1 MGRQARPAPP
11 WVEAVE
17 NRVTTI
23 EGSNET
29 MNKKISLSVLL
40 TLAMVFTLTAC
51 GGQATMEGGT
61 TDPGQIVEG
70 DTGDN
75 GDVTLDQLSDTNKTP
90 VADEQEPYIV
100 SLDDLP
106 ADLLGAFEYGYS
118 TVHSEKPD
126 LDEAER
132 LEMELDLICQW
143 CDSFVIAIPDNLNEV
158 YSEWHAQYE
167 AALNAIDE
175 GGNTQSGSNTGT
187 QSGTVDDI
195 TPPTNNSGN
204 TNSSGGSQSSSGNTG
219 STSKPSTGSSNNGS
233 GTSSGSSNSG
243 SSNSGAPS
251 KEELEAALGKPAKG
265 TPGAQEGVG
274 DGSGTTTRDPN
285 DLTGIGGTISW

>member
-1 MGRQARPAPP
+1 
-11 WVEAVE
+11 
-17 NRVTTI
+17 
-23 EGSNET
+23 

-40 TLAMVFTLTAC
+40 TLAMVFTLSAC

-61 TDPGQIVEG
+61 TDPDQIVEG

-90 VADEQEPYIV
+90 IADAEEVSTQEPYIV
-100 SLDDLP
+100 SLDDIP

-132 LEMELDLICQW
+132 LEMELDLIRQW

-167 AALNAIDE
+167 ATLNAIDE
-175 GGNTQSGSNTGT
+175 GGSTGSTTGTNSGT

-195 TPPTNNSGN
+195 TPPSNNNGN
-204 TNSSGGSQSSSGNTG
+204 TNSSGGTTG
-219 STSKPSTGSSNNGS
+219 STSKPSGGNSSGNTQSNPSTGSS
-233 GTSSGSSNSG
+233 SSGSNSNG
-243 SSNSGAPS
+243 FTPPS
-251 KEELEAALGKPAKG
+251 DEELEAAFGEAPI
-265 TPGAQEGVG
+265 EGDDSLPDVG

-285 DLTGIGGTISW
+285 DLTGADVTISW

>member
-1 MGRQARPAPP
+1 
-11 WVEAVE
+11 
-17 NRVTTI
+17 
-23 EGSNET
+23 
-29 MNKKISLSVLL
+29 MNKKYNLL
-40 TLAMVFTLTAC
+40 MLLALTFLFTLSAC
-51 GGQATMEGGT
+51 GGQTTMEGGT

-90 VADEQEPYIV
+90 IADAEEVSTQEPYIV
-100 SLDDLP
+100 SLDDIP

-132 LEMELDLICQW
+132 LEMELDLIRQW

-167 AALNAIDE
+167 ATLNAIDE
-175 GGNTQSGSNTGT
+175 GGSTGSTTGTNSGT

-195 TPPTNNSGN
+195 TPPSNNNGN

-219 STSKPSTGSSNNGS
+219 STSKPSTDSSNNGS

-251 KEELEAALGKPAKG
+251 KEEIEAALGKPQGNPDPDA
-265 TPGAQEGVG
+265 PEGVA

-285 DLTGIGGTISW
+285 DLTGADITISW

>member
-1 MGRQARPAPP
+1 
-11 WVEAVE
+11 
-17 NRVTTI
+17 
-23 EGSNET
+23 

-40 TLAMVFTLTAC
+40 TLAMVFTLSAC

-61 TDPGQIVEG
+61 TDPDQIVEG

-100 SLDDLP
+100 SLDDIP

-132 LEMELDLICQW
+132 LEMELDLIRQW

-187 QSGTVDDI
+187 NSGTQSGTVDDI
-195 TPPTNNSGN
+195 TPPTNN
-204 TNSSGGSQSSSGNTG
+204 NSNSGGSQSSGGN
-219 STSKPSTGSSNNGS
+219 TSKPSTGSSNSGS
-233 GTSSGSSNSG
+233 GTSTGRSNSG
-243 SSNSGAPS
+243 TSNRGAPS
-251 KEELEAALGKPAKG
+251 KEDLEAALGKPATG
-265 TPGAQEGVG
+265 SQGAPEGVG
-274 DGSGTTTRDPN
+274 DGSGIELNEDALIPHGTQ
-285 DLTGIGGTISW
+285 GTISW

>member
-1 MGRQARPAPP
+1 MKKALIYGLSLALVFALSACADNQGA
-11 WVEAVE
+11 
-17 NRVTTI
+17 TI
-23 EGSNET
+23 SQEQKEPINNEET
-29 MNKKISLSVLL
+29 V
-40 TLAMVFTLTAC
+40 A
-51 GGQATMEGGT
+51 
-61 TDPGQIVEG
+61 DP
-70 DTGDN
+70 
-75 GDVTLDQLSDTNKTP
+75 LSDTEKTP
-90 VADEQEPYIV
+90 ATDEQEPYIV

-106 ADLLGAFEYGYS
+106 LDLLGAFEYGYS

-132 LEMELDLICQW
+132 LEMELDLIRQW

-175 GGNTQSGSNTGT
+175 GTSTGSSTGTNSGT

-195 TPPTNNSGN
+195 TPPTNNS
-204 TNSSGGSQSSSGNTG
+204 NSSGNTGNTSKPSGGSSSGNTQ
-219 STSKPSTGSSNNGS
+219 SNPSTGSS
-233 GTSSGSSNSG
+233 SSGSNSNG
-243 SSNSGAPS
+243 FTPPS
-251 KEELEAALGKPAKG
+251 DADLEAAFGEAPL
-265 TPGAQEGVG
+265 EGSGNV

>member
-1 MGRQARPAPP
+1 
-11 WVEAVE
+11 
-17 NRVTTI
+17 
-23 EGSNET
+23 

-40 TLAMVFTLTAC
+40 TLAMVFTLSAC

-61 TDPGQIVEG
+61 TDPDQIVEG

-100 SLDDLP
+100 SLDDIP

-132 LEMELDLICQW
+132 LEMELDLIRQW

-167 AALNAIDE
+167 AILNAIDE

-187 QSGTVDDI
+187 NSGTQSGTVDDI
-195 TPPTNNSGN
+195 TPPSNNNGN
-204 TNSSGGSQSSSGNTG
+204 TSKP
-219 STSKPSTGSSNNGS
+219 STSKPSGGSNSGNTQSNPSTGS
-233 GTSSGSSNSG
+233 SSNSG
-243 SSNSGAPS
+243 SDSTS
-251 KEELEAALGKPAKG
+251 KDQIREQLEAAGI
-265 TPGAQEGVG
+265 TEVDTEGAQQGNVG
-274 DGSGTTTRDPN
+274 DGSDIKTPDPEDMIDGTQ
-285 DLTGIGGTISW
+285 GTISW

>member
-1 MGRQARPAPP
+1 
-11 WVEAVE
+11 
-17 NRVTTI
+17 
-23 EGSNET
+23 

-40 TLAMVFTLTAC
+40 TLAMVFTLSAC

-61 TDPGQIVEG
+61 TDPDQIVEG

-132 LEMELDLICQW
+132 LEMELDLIRQW

-158 YSEWHAQYE
+158 YQSWHTQYE
-167 AALNAIDE
+167 AALNALDE
-175 GGNTQSGSNTGT
+175 GGNTQSGSNTGN

-204 TNSSGGSQSSSGNTG
+204 TNSSGNTG
-219 STSKPSTGSSNNGS
+219 STSKPNGGNSSGNTQSNPSTGSS
-233 GTSSGSSNSG
+233 SSGSNSDDDFT
-243 SSNSGAPS
+243 PPTE
-251 KEELEAALGKPAKG
+251 EELEAFFGESTLKP
-265 TPGAQEGVG
+265 TEGAQEGVG

>member
-1 MGRQARPAPP
+1 
-11 WVEAVE
+11 
-17 NRVTTI
+17 
-23 EGSNET
+23 

-40 TLAMVFTLTAC
+40 TLAMVFTLSAC

-61 TDPGQIVEG
+61 TDPDQIVEG

-90 VADEQEPYIV
+90 IADAEEVSTQEPYIV
-100 SLDDLP
+100 SLDDIP

-118 TVHSEKPD
+118 TVHTEYPD
-126 LDEAER
+126 LSPEEQMG
-132 LEMELDLICQW
+132 MELDLIRQW

-167 AALNAIDE
+167 AALNALDE
-175 GGNTQSGSNTGT
+175 GTSTGSTTGTNSGT

-195 TPPTNNSGN
+195 TPPSNNNGN
-204 TNSSGGSQSSSGNTG
+204 TNSSGGNTGSASKPSGGSSSGNTQ
-219 STSKPSTGSSNNGS
+219 SNPNTGS
-233 GTSSGSSNSG
+233 SSNSG
-243 SSNSGAPS
+243 SDSTS
-251 KEELEAALGKPAKG
+251 KDQIREQLEAAGI
-265 TPGAQEGVG
+265 TEVDTEGAQQGNVG

>member
-1 MGRQARPAPP
+1 
-11 WVEAVE
+11 
-17 NRVTTI
+17 
-23 EGSNET
+23 
-29 MNKKISLSVLL
+29 MNKKYNLL
-40 TLAMVFTLTAC
+40 MLLALTFLFTLSAC

-90 VADEQEPYIV
+90 IADAEEVSTQEPYIV
-100 SLDDLP
+100 SLDDIP

-132 LEMELDLICQW
+132 LEMELDLIRQW

-158 YSEWHAQYE
+158 YPEWHAQYE

-187 QSGTVDDI
+187 NSGTQSGTVDDI
-195 TPPTNNSGN
+195 TPPTNNNGN
-204 TNSSGGSQSSSGNTG
+204 TNSSSGNTG
-219 STSKPSTGSSNNGS
+219 NTSKPSGGSSSGNTQSNPSTGSS
-233 GTSSGSSNSG
+233 SSGSNSNG
-243 SSNSGAPS
+243 FTPPS
-251 KEELEAALGKPAKG
+251 DADLEAAFGEAPI
-265 TPGAQEGVG
+265 EGDDSLPDVV
-274 DGSGTTTRDPN
+274 DGSGTYTGDPE
-285 DLTGIGGTISW
+285 DKYTGIGGTISW

>member
-1 MGRQARPAPP
+1 
-11 WVEAVE
+11 
-17 NRVTTI
+17 
-23 EGSNET
+23 
-29 MNKKISLSVLL
+29 MNKKYRLL
-40 TLAMVFTLTAC
+40 MLLALAFLFTLSAC
-51 GGQATMEGGT
+51 GGQATMEDGT

-75 GDVTLDQLSDTNKTP
+75 GDATLDQLSDTNKTP
-90 VADEQEPYIV
+90 VADEQEPYMV

-158 YSEWHAQYE
+158 YPEWHAQYE
-167 AALNAIDE
+167 AALNAIDA
-175 GGNTQSGSNTGT
+175 GGSTGSNTGTNSGT
-187 QSGTVDDI
+187 QSGTVDNI
-195 TPPTNNSGN
+195 TPPTNNGGN
-204 TNSSGGSQSSSGNTG
+204 TNSSGNTG
-219 STSKPSTGSSNNGS
+219 STSKPNGGSSSGNTQSKPSTGSP
-233 GTSSGSSNSG
+233 NSG
-243 SSNSGAPS
+243 SNSNGFTPPS
-251 KEELEAALGKPAKG
+251 AEELEAAFGEAPI
-265 TPGAQEGVG
+265 EGDDSLPDVG

>member
-1 MGRQARPAPP
+1 
-11 WVEAVE
+11 
-17 NRVTTI
+17 
-23 EGSNET
+23 

-40 TLAMVFTLTAC
+40 TLAMVFTLSAC

-61 TDPGQIVEG
+61 TDPDQIVEG

-90 VADEQEPYIV
+90 IADAEEVSTQEPYIV
-100 SLDDLP
+100 SLDDIP

-132 LEMELDLICQW
+132 LEMELDLIRQW

-158 YSEWHAQYE
+158 YPEWHAQYE

-187 QSGTVDDI
+187 NSGTQSGTVDDI
-195 TPPTNNSGN
+195 TPPSNNNS
-204 TNSSGGSQSSSGNTG
+204 NSSGGNTG
-219 STSKPSTGSSNNGS
+219 NTSKPSTGSSNNSS
-233 GTSSGSSNSG
+233 GTSSGSS
-243 SSNSGAPS
+243 SNEEFTPPTE
-251 KEELEAALGKPAKG
+251 EELEDFFGESTLKPTEG
-265 TPGAQEGVG
+265 TSEGVL
-274 DGSGTTTRDPN
+274 DGSGTYVP
-285 DLTGIGGTISW
+285 DLEDRLDGTQGTISW

>member
-1 MGRQARPAPP
+1 
-11 WVEAVE
+11 
-17 NRVTTI
+17 
-23 EGSNET
+23 
-29 MNKKISLSVLL
+29 MNKKYNLL
-40 TLAMVFTLTAC
+40 MLLALTFLFTLSAC
-51 GGQATMEGGT
+51 GGQTTMEGGT

-90 VADEQEPYIV
+90 IADAEEVSTQEPYIV
-100 SLDDLP
+100 SLDDIP

-132 LEMELDLICQW
+132 LEMELDLIRQW

-175 GGNTQSGSNTGT
+175 GGSTGSTTGTNSGT
-187 QSGTVDDI
+187 QSGTVDDT
-195 TPPTNNSGN
+195 TPPSNNN
-204 TNSSGGSQSSSGNTG
+204 GNTG
-219 STSKPSTGSSNNGS
+219 STSKPNGGSNSGNTQSNPSTGS
-233 GTSSGSSNSG
+233 SSNSG
-243 SSNSGAPS
+243 SDSTS
-251 KEELEAALGKPAKG
+251 KDQIREQLEAAGI
-265 TPGAQEGVG
+265 TEVDTEGAQQGNVG

-285 DLTGIGGTISW
+285 DLTGADVTISW

>member
-1 MGRQARPAPP
+1 
-11 WVEAVE
+11 
-17 NRVTTI
+17 
-23 EGSNET
+23 
-29 MNKKISLSVLL
+29 MNKKYNLL
-40 TLAMVFTLTAC
+40 MLLALAFLFTLSAC

-90 VADEQEPYIV
+90 IADAEEVSTQEPYIV
-100 SLDDLP
+100 SLDDIP

-132 LEMELDLICQW
+132 LGMELDLICQW

-187 QSGTVDDI
+187 NSGTQSGTVDDI
-195 TPPTNNSGN
+195 TPPTNNNGN
-204 TNSSGGSQSSSGNTG
+204 TNSSSGNTRNTSKPSGGSSSGNTQ
-219 STSKPSTGSSNNGS
+219 SNPNTGS
-233 GTSSGSSNSG
+233 SSNSG
-243 SSNSGAPS
+243 SDPTS
-251 KEELEAALGKPAKG
+251 KDQIREQLEAAGI
-265 TPGAQEGVG
+265 TEVDTEGAQQGNVG

>member
-1 MGRQARPAPP
+1 
-11 WVEAVE
+11 
-17 NRVTTI
+17 
-23 EGSNET
+23 
-29 MNKKISLSVLL
+29 MNKKYNLL
-40 TLAMVFTLTAC
+40 MLLALAFLFTLSAC

-75 GDVTLDQLSDTNKTP
+75 GDATLDQLSDTNKTP
-90 VADEQEPYIV
+90 VADAEGASTQEPYIV
-100 SLDDLP
+100 SLDDIP

-132 LEMELDLICQW
+132 LEMELDLIRQW

-175 GGNTQSGSNTGT
+175 GGSTGSTTGANSGT

-195 TPPTNNSGN
+195 TPPSNNNGN
-204 TNSSGGSQSSSGNTG
+204 TGSSGSNTGNTSKPSGGSSSGNTQ
-219 STSKPSTGSSNNGS
+219 SNPSTGSS
-233 GTSSGSSNSG
+233 SSGSNSNG
-243 SSNSGAPS
+243 FTPPS
-251 KEELEAALGKPAKG
+251 DEELEAAFGEAPI
-265 TPGAQEGVG
+265 EGDDSLPDVG

>member
-1 MGRQARPAPP
+1 
-11 WVEAVE
+11 
-17 NRVTTI
+17 
-23 EGSNET
+23 
-29 MNKKISLSVLL
+29 MNKKYRLL
-40 TLAMVFTLTAC
+40 MLLALAFLFTLTAC

-90 VADEQEPYIV
+90 IADAEEVSTQEPYIV
-100 SLDDLP
+100 SLDDIP

-158 YSEWHAQYE
+158 YPEWHAQYE

-175 GGNTQSGSNTGT
+175 GTSTGSTAGTNSGT
-187 QSGTVDDI
+187 QSGTVDDT
-195 TPPTNNSGN
+195 TPPSNNNS
-204 TNSSGGSQSSSGNTG
+204 NSSGGNTG
-219 STSKPSTGSSNNGS
+219 NTSKPSTGSSNNSS
-233 GTSSGSSNSG
+233 GTSSGSSSSG
-243 SSNSGAPS
+243 SNNSNEFTPPS
-251 KEELEAALGKPAKG
+251 DADLEAAFGVPPAEMD
-265 TPGAQEGVG
+265 PDAPEGVL
-274 DGSGTTTRDPN
+274 DGSGIKTPDPE
-285 DLTGIGGTISW
+285 DMIDGTQGSISY